1 MVHKLLETNEQN
13 LMKSHRQ
20 EVESLCEDYKNN
32 WYDFVNEELIPANL
46 ENHTKFHEIGNIHGL
61 CDTSILELEEDNLVD
76 ILPIIKKART
86 QY

>member
-1 MVHKLLETNEQN
+1 MVQKLFETDEQN
-13 LMKSHRQ
+13 LMKSHLQ
-20 EVESLCEDYKNN
+20 DVSQFYKNN
-32 WYDFVNEELIPANL
+32 WYAFVNKELIPANL